1 MTVSR
6 IVPNLLVPDA
16 QAGRGFY
23 GGFLGLEE
31 AMDLGWIV
39 TFRSHEQPAA
49 QLSLM
54 TGDATAPEPPAVSV
68 GISDVD
74 GLYAEARRRGYEI
87 VHPITDEPWRVRR
100 FFVRDPYG
108 TVINLVQ
115 HAD

>member
-6 IVPNLLVPDA
+6 IVPNLLVPEP

-23 GGFLGLEE
+23 GDFLGLEA
-31 AMDLGWIV
+31 AMDLGWV
-39 TFRSHEQPAA
+39 LTFCSPQQPAA

-54 TGDATAPEPPAVSV
+54 TGDASAHEPAAVSV
-68 GISDVD
+68 GISEVD
-74 GLYAEARRRGYEI
+74 TLYAEARRRGYEI
-87 VHPITDEPWRVRR
+87 VHPITDEPWGVRR